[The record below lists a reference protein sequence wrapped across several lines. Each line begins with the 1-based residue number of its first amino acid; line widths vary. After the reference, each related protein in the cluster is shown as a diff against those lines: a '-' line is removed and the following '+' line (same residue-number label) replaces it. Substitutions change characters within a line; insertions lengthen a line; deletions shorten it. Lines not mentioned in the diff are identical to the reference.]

1 MGLSKK
7 TVKFLSKKC
16 TRSLADKT
24 VLITGANS
32 GVGYKTAE
40 ILIYLGARV
49 IMACRSAEQANAARE
64 KLLSEYPN
72 ADIRVMSLDISDFDS
87 IDEFADELPD
97 VDAFINNAGVFMHP
111 GETTKQGF
119 DLVMGTN
126 YIGVYYL
133 SEKILPKLARLGHGV
148 AYINTISIIH
158 KVAKVRFDR
167 FFSEKGAYSRSKLC
181 LARYSEYLFRKYSG
195 TNISVFMSHPGITIT
210 QIASHVFGRIYF
222 LAKIMPFN
230 STEKSS
236 LSAAV
241 ILAGDVPE
249 GSVVGPGKLFGGWG
263 YPKVN
268 KKCRRDLRD
277 IDPLI
282 EFTQNAVEKAN
293 SGREEKTKAQVT
305 E

>member
-16 TRSLADKT
+16 TRSLAGKT

-49 IMACRSAEQANAARE
+49 IMACRSLEKASSARE
-64 KLLSEYPN
+64 KLLEEYPD
-72 ADIRVMSLDISDFDS
+72 ADIRVMRLDIADFSS
-87 IDEFADELPD
+87 IDSFANELPD
-97 VDAFINNAGVFMHP
+97 VDAFINNAGVFHRP
-111 GETTKQGF
+111 GEKTKDGF
-119 DLVMGTN
+119 EMVMGTN
-126 YIGVYYL
+126 YMGVYYL
-133 SEKILPKLARLGHGV
+133 GEKVLPKLERCGHDV
-148 AYINTISIIH
+148 VYINTISIIH

-181 LARYSEYLFRKYSG
+181 LARYSEYLARKYSG

-222 LAKIMPFN
+222 LAKITPFN

-268 KKCRRDLRD
+268 KKCKRALRD

-305 E
+305 